1 MKKQAL
7 LCFVLLSVGF
17 LVAAAQT
24 QPVKIT
30 VTNTKGKPLNKALIS
45 LKSAPHYRTPGK
57 DGSLTVQALPNDTIF
72 VTLDRYIGSIPVDAS
87 SEVAVAVAKGQMFKA
102 ENGKPTSTAYT
113 VLTLP
118 PFNQYDLTT
127 MPNLHAYPDLKS
139 FVTVRYPAVR
149 IKDGEAYLL
158 SSSAGRP
165 SSGTLATGEQQSS
178 PPMLIVSL
186 PEQSV
191 SAIRATISSNTLMA
205 VTEAEVTP
213 TPTNGSIKGKV
224 IRRKIWK
231 PPPPSILAA
240 S

>member
-24 QPVKIT
+24 PPVKIT

-87 SEVAVAVAKGQMFKA
+87 SDVAVAVAKGQMFKA

-127 MPNLHAYPDLKS
+127 MPHLHA
-139 FVTVRYPAVR
+139 
-149 IKDGEAYLL
+149 
-158 SSSAGRP
+158 
-165 SSGTLATGEQQSS
+165 
-178 PPMLIVSL
+178 
-186 PEQSV
+186 
-191 SAIRATISSNTLMA
+191 
-205 VTEAEVTP
+205 
-213 TPTNGSIKGKV
+213 
-224 IRRKIWK
+224 
-231 PPPPSILAA
+231 
-240 S
+240 

>member
-87 SEVAVAVAKGQMFKA
+87 SEVAVAVAKGQMF
-102 ENGKPTSTAYT
+102 
-113 VLTLP
+113 
-118 PFNQYDLTT
+118 
-127 MPNLHAYPDLKS
+127 
-139 FVTVRYPAVR
+139 
-149 IKDGEAYLL
+149 
-158 SSSAGRP
+158 
-165 SSGTLATGEQQSS
+165 
-178 PPMLIVSL
+178 
-186 PEQSV
+186 
-191 SAIRATISSNTLMA
+191 IS
-205 VTEAEVTP
+205 EF
-213 TPTNGSIKGKV
+213 G
-224 IRRKIWK
+224 
-231 PPPPSILAA
+231 
-240 S
+240 

>member
-87 SEVAVAVAKGQMFKA
+87 SDVAVAVAKGQMFKA

-158 SSSAGRP
+158 SSSAGRRNSRNRRTTIFSAHADRCRREPPAEFWNGERCSP
-165 SSGTLATGEQQSS
+165 SFGTEKPGYQKSRCDVWHAGC
-178 PPMLIVSL
+178 
-186 PEQSV
+186 
-191 SAIRATISSNTLMA
+191 
-205 VTEAEVTP
+205 
-213 TPTNGSIKGKV
+213 
-224 IRRKIWK
+224 RRHYGNHAKKRRRIAR
-231 PPPPSILAA
+231 I
-240 S
+240 

>member
-178 PPMLIVSL
+178 PPMLIVVDGSPRQNFGTVNDVVRPSELKSL
-186 PEQSV
+186 VIKKADAMYGMRGAGGIIE
-191 SAIRATISSNTLMA
+191 ITLK
-205 VTEAEVTP
+205 
-213 TPTNGSIKGKV
+213 KGGE
-224 IRRKIWK
+224 
-231 PPPPSILAA
+231 
-240 S
+240 